1 MAPVLRRIPTT
12 CVSGFGG
19 GAVPPGTCLFLPLAQ
34 EVCNVRRIRLL
45 QASVE
50 SEDKLREMEEGS
62 VWFDIYS
69 GCCIMVNESPSPT
82 VSRGFPNALS
92 GPDARL
98 Q

>member
-1 MAPVLRRIPTT
+1 MFFRIWGRGSPTWHLLVLAAS
-12 CVSGFGG
+12 SGFK
-19 GAVPPGTCLFLPLAQ
+19 
-34 EVCNVRRIRLL
+34 VCNVRRIRLL